1 MQLTE
6 NFNLA
11 QLTRSPEATRLK
23 LANKPNLDEIA
34 NLKWLCEKILE
45 PLVKLF
51 TTKKLGTIKIT
62 SGFRSLKVNKAVG
75 SKNNNSQHTKG
86 QACDFVINGITIDQA
101 YDIIRATELP
111 YDQLINEFG
120 QWIHI
125 SYDRGK
131 TKQRR
136 QAFKL

>member
-1 MQLTE
+1 MQLSDHFTLE
-6 NFNLA
+6 
-11 QLTRSPEATRLK
+11 QLTRSQTATRLK
-23 LANKPNLDEIA
+23 LANNPNLEEIA

-45 PLVKLF
+45 PLHKLF
-51 TTKKLGTIKIT
+51 ATKKLGNIQIT
-62 SGFRSLKVNKAVG
+62 SGFRSLPVNKAIG
-75 SKNNNSQHTKG
+75 SSDSSQHTKG

>member
-1 MQLTE
+1 MNLTE
-6 NFNLA
+6 NFTLA
-11 QLTRSPEATRLK
+11 QLTRSQKATRLGII
-23 LANKPNLDEIA
+23 NKPNLEEIA

-45 PLVKLF
+45 PLYTLF
-51 TTKKLGTIKIT
+51 ATKKLGNIQIT
-62 SGFRSLKVNKAVG
+62 SGFRSLPVNKAIG
-75 SKNNNSQHTKG
+75 SSDSSQHTKG

-101 YDIIRATELP
+101 YDIIRATDLP

-125 SYDRGK
+125 SYDRTK
-131 TKQRR
+131 TKQRK